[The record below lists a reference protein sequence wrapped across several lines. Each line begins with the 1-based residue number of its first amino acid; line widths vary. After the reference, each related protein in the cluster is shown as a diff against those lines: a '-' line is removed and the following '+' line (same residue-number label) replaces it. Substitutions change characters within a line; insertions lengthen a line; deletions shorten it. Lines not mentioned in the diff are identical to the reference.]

1 MKYQNPLR
9 KNSRTSLQEL
19 KSKERGKY
27 LQIFAINM
35 ESFFTGSSYD
45 TPEDHPRLLGDRLFL
60 NTRWYFVGGY
70 TREIIRSR
78 SMAVKGFYDR
88 KAWAES
94 SYRVFKLIEGCGGRF
109 HLRGLENL
117 RSCQRPVVFISNHM
131 STLETFVFPCI
142 IAPLMEVT
150 FVVKESL
157 VKHPL
162 FGPVMRARDPLV
174 VKRNSPREDFQTVIV
189 KGKEFLARGTSVI
202 IFPQSTRTV
211 EFIPEEFNSL
221 GIKLAK
227 AAGVQVLPV
236 AVKTDFWENGK
247 YLKDVGP
254 LNRNQA
260 IHLVFGQPFSIQ
272 GNGKDEHKRI
282 IDFII
287 NNFQQWGVV
296 IKKGISV

>member
-1 MKYQNPLR
+1 
-9 KNSRTSLQEL
+9 
-19 KSKERGKY
+19 
-27 LQIFAINM
+27 M

-45 TPEDHPRLLGDRLFL
+45 TSEDHPRLLGDRLFL

-78 SMAVKGFYDR
+78 SVAVKGFYDR

-109 HLRGLENL
+109 HLSGLENL
-117 RSCQRPVVFISNHM
+117 ISCQGPVVFISNHM

-150 FVVKESL
+150 FVVKEGL

-162 FGPVMRARDPLV
+162 FGPVMRARDPIV
-174 VKRNSPREDFQTVIV
+174 VKRNNPREDFQMVMI

-221 GIKLAK
+221 GIKLAR

-247 YLKDVGP
+247 YLKDAGP
-254 LNRNQA
+254 INRNRP
-260 IHLVFGQPFSIQ
+260 IHMVFGQPFSIQ
-272 GNGKDEHKRI
+272 GNGKDEHKQV

-287 NNFQQWGVV
+287 NNLQQWEALAKVPKQDNLSFRV
-296 IKKGISV
+296 KREIFYNQWGIRFLTFVRNDNL